1 MTELQIKYFL
11 KVAQCMSFTQAAQEL
26 YLSQP
31 SISRQIALLEEELG
45 VRLFDRQNRNRLSLT
60 SAGMVY
66 QDSFLRIRRILQ
78 ETADAAGDM
87 GEEAAHVLRAGIGGG
102 WDMAELVGCCI
113 RTIQDRYPKAEFFV
127 EAHPFHHLHTL
138 LSSGALDVILC
149 PQNNLRCRD
158 GLEIWPVAEVNATI
172 YYSVKGRESDAPLTL
187 AQLGRE
193 PFYVLPQE
201 ETPLSTQLN
210 LIRLMMEKAMPE
222 VRTLPNRD
230 SILLA
235 LESGQGFSIFD
246 DWMYCR
252 RLPGFRSLPLG
263 ETIPLCA
270 AWMQDNLNPL
280 IRLFAEQLSLR
291 LSAPPAQP

>member
-66 QDSFLRIRRILQ
+66 RDSFLRIHRILQ
-78 ETADAAGDM
+78 ETAEAAGEM
-87 GEEAAHVLRAGIGGG
+87 GAEAAHVLRAGIGEG
-102 WDMAELVGCCI
+102 WEMSGLICQCTDFI
-113 RTIQDRYPKAEFFV
+113 RDLYPKAEFYF
-127 EAHPFHHLHTL
+127 ESHPFHHLHTL

-172 YYSVKGRESDAPLTL
+172 YYSVNGRENDAPLTL

-210 LIRLMMEKAMPE
+210 LIRLMMEKA
-222 VRTLPNRD
+222 
-230 SILLA
+230 A
-235 LESGQGFSIFD
+235 
-246 DWMYCR
+246 
-252 RLPGFRSLPLG
+252 RS
-263 ETIPLCA
+263 A
-270 AWMQDNLNPL
+270 H
-280 IRLFAEQLSLR
+280 
-291 LSAPPAQP
+291 PAQPGLHPAGAGVRTGLLHL

>member
-26 YLSQP
+26 FLSQP
-31 SISRQIALLEEELG
+31 SISRQISLLEEELG
-45 VRLFDRQNRNRLSLT
+45 VRLFDRKNRNRLSLT
-60 SAGMVY
+60 AAGMVY
-66 QDSFLRIRRILQ
+66 RDSFLRIRHILQ
-78 ETADAAGDM
+78 ETAEAAGGM
-87 GEEAAHVLRAGIGGG
+87 EEESAHVLRAGIGGG
-102 WDMAELVGCCI
+102 WDMAAPI
-113 RTIQDRYPKAEFFV
+113 RQTIRAIQDRYPKAEFYF
-127 EAHPFHHLHTL
+127 ETHPFHHLHTL

-149 PQNNLRCRD
+149 PQNSLECRE
-158 GLEIWPVAEVNATI
+158 GLEIRPVAEVNAI
-172 YYSVKGRESDAPLTL
+172 VYYSVEGRESDTPLTL

-193 PFYVLPQE
+193 PFYVLPPE

-210 LIRLMMEKAMPE
+210 LIRLLMEKAVPE
-222 VRTLPNRD
+222 VRTMPNRD

-235 LESGQGFSIFD
+235 LHSGRGFSIFD

-252 RLPGFRSLPLG
+252 HLPTIRTLPLG

-280 IRLFAEQLSLR
+280 IRLFAEQFAEAMR
-291 LSAPPAQP
+291 QRKP